1 MNLIP
6 DDCNSLLLTWIHFG
20 YTLKYPSARWISLS
34 LSPSFR
40 PMAGQTGGHF
50 EREELVCAFVQLFIL
65 YHEESL
71 MIILFFC
78 FFWQGTCQSVMSL
91 TFGSELS
98 PSGMR
103 ADHHHFSFFFFLLF
117 LFFLL
122 IIIIYVHIL
131 WVFSLPPP
139 FFFFVFFLFFFFYF
153 LFLYTRTKVSG
164 DV

>member
-1 MNLIP
+1 MTLISWWFQFTSVNLDILW
-6 DDCNSLLLTWIHFG
+6 NIQA
-20 YTLKYPSARWISLS
+20 ARCLS

-50 EREELVCAFVQLFIL
+50 EREELVCAFVQLLYIL
-65 YHEESL
+65 PRREFDDNL
-71 MIILFFC
+71 IFFFS
-78 FFWQGTCQSVMSL
+78 FFFLQERERQGTYQSGMSL

-103 ADHHHFSFFFFLLF
+103 ADHHHFSFFFFF

-131 WVFSLPPP
+131 WVFSLPPS
-139 FFFFVFFLFFFFYF
+139 FFSFFYF